1 MTVLL
6 RQRESGYNMMLD
18 LERFIKAQDTD
29 YETALMKLRREE
41 KKVIGSGTYFPSFKS
56 WGVVIMLSI
65 TALKILTKLKITWLI
80 RCLADA

>member
-29 YETALMKLRREE
+29 YETALNEIKAGR
-41 KKVIGSGTYFPSFKS
+41 KKKS
-56 WGVVIMLSI
+56 LDLVHISPASRVG
-65 TALKILTKLKITWLI
+65 A
-80 RCLADA
+80 